1 MKEKNW
7 SYLAGLFDGEGCIS
21 ICPRKD
27 KHGDNAFIFCI
38 QITNTN
44 TTLMKWLIEHFG
56 GVYYS
61 QDGKSR
67 KPNWKP
73 SYRWRVKGRAN
84 EEEFLLGVL
93 PYLVIKKEQAKLAL
107 EFVRMWQEKNPA
119 RRLEISNR
127 MCELNR
133 RGVSVETNT
142 LDSEKE
148 KIESVLTSNCESEF
162 AVTQISKTHE
172 TCLPAF

>member
-21 ICPRKD
+21 ICERKD
-27 KHGDNAFIFCI
+27 KQGDNAFIFCI

-44 TTLMKWLIEHFG
+44 TTLMKWLVQHFG
-56 GVYYS
+56 GVYYP

-67 KPNWKP
+67 NPKWKP
-73 SYRWRVKGRAN
+73 SFRWRVKGRKN

-93 PYLVIKKEQAKLAL
+93 PYLVIKREQAILAL
-107 EFVRMWQEKNPA
+107 EFVRMWQEKNPI
-119 RRLEISNR
+119 RRLEIAQR
-127 MCELNR
+127 MRELNH

-142 LDSEKE
+142 LDSDLE
-148 KIESVLTSNCESEF
+148 KIESGLIGNNESELV
-162 AVTQISKTHE
+162 VTQVT
-172 TCLPAF
+172 

>member
-21 ICPRKD
+21 ICKRKD
-27 KHGDNAFIFCI
+27 KFGDNAFIFCI

-44 TTLMKWLIEHFG
+44 TMLMKWLVEHFG

-67 KPNWKP
+67 NPKWKP
-73 SYRWRVKGRAN
+73 SFRWRVKGRKN

-93 PYLVIKKEQAKLAL
+93 PYLVIKRKQALLAL

-119 RRLEISNR
+119 RRLAIAQR
-127 MCELNR
+127 MCELNHH
-133 RGVSVETNT
+133 GKSVETNT
-142 LDSEKE
+142 LDSDLE
-148 KIESVLTSNCESEF
+148 KIESVLVGNDESAL
-162 AVTQISKTHE
+162 AVTQE
-172 TCLPAF
+172 A